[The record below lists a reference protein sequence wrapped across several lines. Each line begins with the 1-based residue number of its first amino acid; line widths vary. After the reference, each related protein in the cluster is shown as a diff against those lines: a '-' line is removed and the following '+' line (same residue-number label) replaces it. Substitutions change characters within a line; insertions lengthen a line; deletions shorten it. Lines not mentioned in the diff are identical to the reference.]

1 MVSSFWETHYSYT
14 NSNNIIQAFDNNT
27 LYKFF
32 TETFPDY
39 THNRHTFMQI
49 SRYSLKIPSFTE
61 ADILKYS
68 VYPISDEALQFHKLA
83 NPAQPNIS
91 LNQIDVNLVNIRGLI
106 THKENKSA
114 FLKSATLAQDNSLT
128 FITETHL
135 YKNTHF
141 DAEIL
146 KYLPNYSI
154 PRTDRNISSS
164 NSENKQLSSGGGCM
178 IITPPHLNC
187 RKKVSYSNG
196 NCELLIT
203 ECPEIEA
210 SLINIYRPPH
220 PNNSLKHFNEII
232 EKTRLYLL
240 ERNNTLPSYKT
251 VLAGDFNFP
260 HSIVEWCN
268 SDEGIIPVPSPG
280 NQEDKLAFQLLNDLT
295 SEFDL
300 TQRVGVPTRDNAILD
315 LIFLDSG
322 IQTSVC
328 TSTPIPQGVCRFLKK
343 NSPTFPDL

>member
-1 MVSSFWETHYSYT
+1 MGKRRKHDHRFNQISPSKCYNNLISSFWETHYSYT

-39 THNRHTFMQI
+39 THNRN
-49 SRYSLKIPSFTE
+49 TE
-61 ADILKYS
+61 VDIINFS

-91 LNQIDVNLVNIRGLI
+91 LHQIDVNLVNIRGLI

-154 PRTDRNISSS
+154 P
-164 NSENKQLSSGGGCM
+164 
-178 IITPPHLNC
+178 
-187 RKKVSYSNG
+187 
-196 NCELLIT
+196 
-203 ECPEIEA
+203 
-210 SLINIYRPPH
+210 
-220 PNNSLKHFNEII
+220 
-232 EKTRLYLL
+232 
-240 ERNNTLPSYKT
+240 
-251 VLAGDFNFP
+251 
-260 HSIVEWCN
+260 
-268 SDEGIIPVPSPG
+268 
-280 NQEDKLAFQLLNDLT
+280 
-295 SEFDL
+295 
-300 TQRVGVPTRDNAILD
+300 
-315 LIFLDSG
+315 
-322 IQTSVC
+322 
-328 TSTPIPQGVCRFLKK
+328 
-343 NSPTFPDL
+343 